1 MISSC
6 IDLPLQL
13 LLHWHAVQIPYESKR
28 GFSSTLPFAK
38 FVEAMLLPF
47 TPAHISNVPTLCKIC
62 GGNANAFHPWHVF
75 QMSQHMAFSTI
86 NTLLAQFLADT
97 TSIHSAPHMWEPCP

>member
-13 LLHWHAVQIPYESKR
+13 LLHWHAVQIPYESNR

-38 FVEAMLLPF
+38 FVEAMLLLF
-47 TPAHISNVPTLCKIC
+47 TPAHISNVPTLRKIC
-62 GGNANAFHPWHVF
+62 GGN
-75 QMSQHMAFSTI
+75 
-86 NTLLAQFLADT
+86 LLPFTPACISNVPTHGILNN
-97 TSIHSAPHMWEPCP
+97 